1 MLGPLN
7 FEMGGESYQ
16 LLPHTGFQALDL
28 DRKVSALFGRLAA
41 RVSVEAEPGTPAF
54 SASFFAALGEAL
66 EAYTPSEYRWL
77 VETTLS
83 RVTVTT
89 PGKKNFALS
98 TADAAAEH
106 FAGRY
111 AELYNVLFRVWELD
125 RLSPFG
131 AAREAEEAGS

>member
-1 MLGPLN
+1 MIEPLN
-7 FEMGGESYQ
+7 FAMGGEDYQ

-41 RVSVEAEPGTPAF
+41 RVSVEANPGSPAF
-54 SASFFAALGEAL
+54 SAAFFAALGEAL

-89 PGKKNFALS
+89 PGKKNFSLS
-98 TADAAAEH
+98 TADGAAEH

-111 AELYNVLFRVWELD
+111 AELYNVLFKVWELD

-131 AAREAEEAGS
+131 TARETAEAGS

>member
-1 MLGPLN
+1 MIEPLN
-7 FEMGGESYQ
+7 FAMGGEDYQ

-41 RVSVEAEPGTPAF
+41 RVSVEADPGSPAF
-54 SASFFAALGEAL
+54 SAAFFAALGEAL

-89 PGKKNFALS
+89 PGKKNFSLS

-111 AELYNVLFRVWELD
+111 AELYNVLFKVWELD

-131 AAREAEEAGS
+131 TARETAEAGS